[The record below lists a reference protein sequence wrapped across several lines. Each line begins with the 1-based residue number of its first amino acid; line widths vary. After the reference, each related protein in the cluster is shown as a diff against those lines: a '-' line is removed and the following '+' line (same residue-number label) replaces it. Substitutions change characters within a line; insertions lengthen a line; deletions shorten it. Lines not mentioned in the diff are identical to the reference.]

1 MANTVYDNFY
11 LSNEIEDQYKS
22 HLDLQTFCT
31 VDNALEGTAG
41 MLRKINVYKATDGT
55 EKLAM
60 GVGNSKSIEVGF
72 TPREYRI
79 QLAQNRFKYYD
90 EQAMT
95 DPQLVPVGTKHMGAD
110 MFNTVNA
117 DIYGEFAKAT
127 QVVVV
132 TKFSVVKDSVLSF
145 QEGDAVKLSV
155 DGTDMFYG
163 FVFTKSRSGR
173 APNVIEVTAYDQL
186 RYFKNKDT
194 YVYSNKKASDVIKMI
209 AEDFGLSVG
218 ALEDTGYV
226 IASRTEDNATLFDIA
241 QNALD
246 ETLRAKTKLY
256 VLYDKVGKLTLQDIE
271 SMKLNLLIDADTIG
285 EYSYS
290 STIDKQTYNQI
301 KITFEN
307 KDSGKREIFIA
318 KDSSNINKWG
328 LLQYTDTVELSASGA
343 AKAEALLKLYN
354 TKTRSLSISDAL
366 GDTRVRAGS
375 SVIVKLG
382 LGDIN
387 VQSYLL
393 VESVTHKF
401 KQEQHLM
408 DLKLRG
414 GTFVT

>member
-1 MANTVYDNFY
+1 MKVDLIIQNGSTIYYPIVEEGIS
-11 LSNEIEDQYKS
+11 LSWD
-22 HLDLQTFCT
+22 
-31 VDNALEGTAG
+31 
-41 MLRKINVYKATDGT
+41 RKGSPG
-55 EKLAM
+55 KL
-60 GVGNSKSIEVGF
+60 
-72 TPREYRI
+72 
-79 QLAQNRFKYYD
+79 
-90 EQAMT
+90 
-95 DPQLVPVGTKHMGAD
+95 
-110 MFNTVNA
+110 
-117 DIYGEFAKAT
+117 
-127 QVVVV
+127 
-132 TKFSVVKDSVLSF
+132 KFSVVKDSVLSF
-145 QEGDAVKLSV
+145 QEGNAVKLTV

-163 FVFTKSRSGR
+163 FVFTKSRSGSS
-173 APNVIEVTAYDQL
+173 PNVIEVTAYDQL

-194 YVYSNKKASDVIKMI
+194 YVYSNKKASEVIKMI

-218 ALEDTGYV
+218 ELEDTKHV
-226 IASRTEDNATLFDIA
+226 IGSRTEDNATLFDIA

-246 ETLRAKTKLY
+246 ETLQAKTQLY
-256 VLYDKVGKLTLQDIE
+256 VLYDKVGKLTLQNIE
-271 SMKLNLLIDADTIG
+271 NMKLNLLIDADTIG
-285 EYSYS
+285 GYSYS
-290 STIDKQTYNQI
+290 STIDKQSFNQI

-318 KDSSNINKWG
+318 KDSANINKWG
-328 LLQYTDTVELSASGA
+328 LLQYTDTVELSSSGA

-354 TKTRSLSISDAL
+354 TKTRTLSISDAL
-366 GDTRVRAGS
+366 GDVRVRAGS

>member
-1 MANTVYDNFY
+1 
-11 LSNEIEDQYKS
+11 
-22 HLDLQTFCT
+22 
-31 VDNALEGTAG
+31 
-41 MLRKINVYKATDGT
+41 
-55 EKLAM
+55 
-60 GVGNSKSIEVGF
+60 
-72 TPREYRI
+72 
-79 QLAQNRFKYYD
+79 
-90 EQAMT
+90 
-95 DPQLVPVGTKHMGAD
+95 
-110 MFNTVNA
+110 
-117 DIYGEFAKAT
+117 
-127 QVVVV
+127 
-132 TKFSVVKDSVLSF
+132 
-145 QEGDAVKLSV
+145 
-155 DGTDMFYG
+155 MFYG

-173 APNVIEVTAYDQL
+173 TPNVIEVTAYDQL
-186 RYFKNKDT
+186 RYFKNKGT

-218 ALEDTGYV
+218 TLEDTGY
-226 IASRTEDNATLFDIA
+226 IIGSRTEDNTTLFDIA

-246 ETLRAKTKLY
+246 ETLRAKTKIY

>member
-1 MANTVYDNFY
+1 MSKVDLIIQSGSTILYPIVEEGIS
-11 LSNEIEDQYKS
+11 LSWD
-22 HLDLQTFCT
+22 
-31 VDNALEGTAG
+31 
-41 MLRKINVYKATDGT
+41 RKGSPG
-55 EKLAM
+55 KL
-60 GVGNSKSIEVGF
+60 
-72 TPREYRI
+72 
-79 QLAQNRFKYYD
+79 
-90 EQAMT
+90 
-95 DPQLVPVGTKHMGAD
+95 
-110 MFNTVNA
+110 
-117 DIYGEFAKAT
+117 
-127 QVVVV
+127 
-132 TKFSVVKDSVLSF
+132 KFSVVKDSVLSF

-173 APNVIEVTAYDQL
+173 TPNVIEVTAYDQL

-226 IASRTEDNATLFDIA
+226 IASLFDIA

-414 GTFVT
+414 GTFVS

>member
-1 MANTVYDNFY
+1 MKVDLIIQNGSTIYYPIVEEGIS
-11 LSNEIEDQYKS
+11 LSWD
-22 HLDLQTFCT
+22 
-31 VDNALEGTAG
+31 
-41 MLRKINVYKATDGT
+41 RKGSPG
-55 EKLAM
+55 KL
-60 GVGNSKSIEVGF
+60 
-72 TPREYRI
+72 
-79 QLAQNRFKYYD
+79 
-90 EQAMT
+90 
-95 DPQLVPVGTKHMGAD
+95 
-110 MFNTVNA
+110 
-117 DIYGEFAKAT
+117 
-127 QVVVV
+127 
-132 TKFSVVKDSVLSF
+132 KFSVVKDSVLSF
-145 QEGDAVKLSV
+145 QEGNAVKLTV

-163 FVFTKSRSGR
+163 FVFTKSRSSSS
-173 APNVIEVTAYDQL
+173 PNVIEVTAYDQL

-194 YVYSNKKASDVIKMI
+194 YVYSNKKASEVIKMI

-218 ALEDTGYV
+218 ELEDTKHV
-226 IASRTEDNATLFDIA
+226 IGSRTEDNATLFDIA

-246 ETLRAKTKLY
+246 ETLQAKTQLY
-256 VLYDKVGKLTLQDIE
+256 VLYDKVGKLTLQNIE
-271 SMKLNLLIDADTIG
+271 NMKLNLLIDADTIG
-285 EYSYS
+285 GYSYS
-290 STIDKQTYNQI
+290 STIDKQSFNQI

-318 KDSSNINKWG
+318 KDSANINKWG
-328 LLQYTDTVELSASGA
+328 LLQYTDTVELSSSGA

-354 TKTRSLSISDAL
+354 TKTRTLSISDAL
-366 GDTRVRAGS
+366 GDVRVRAGS

>member
-1 MANTVYDNFY
+1 MKVDLIIQNGSTIYYPIVEEGIS
-11 LSNEIEDQYKS
+11 LSWD
-22 HLDLQTFCT
+22 
-31 VDNALEGTAG
+31 
-41 MLRKINVYKATDGT
+41 RKGSPG
-55 EKLAM
+55 KL
-60 GVGNSKSIEVGF
+60 
-72 TPREYRI
+72 
-79 QLAQNRFKYYD
+79 
-90 EQAMT
+90 
-95 DPQLVPVGTKHMGAD
+95 
-110 MFNTVNA
+110 
-117 DIYGEFAKAT
+117 
-127 QVVVV
+127 
-132 TKFSVVKDSVLSF
+132 KFSVVKDSVLSF
-145 QEGDAVKLSV
+145 QEGNAVKLTV

-163 FVFTKSRSGR
+163 FVFTKSRSGSS
-173 APNVIEVTAYDQL
+173 PNVIEVTAYDQL

-194 YVYSNKKASDVIKMI
+194 YVYSNKKASEVIKMI

-218 ALEDTGYV
+218 ELEDTKHV
-226 IASRTEDNATLFDIA
+226 IGSRTEDNATLFDIA

-246 ETLRAKTKLY
+246 ETLQAKTQLY
-256 VLYDKVGKLTLQDIE
+256 VLYDKVGKLTLQNIE
-271 SMKLNLLIDADTIG
+271 NMKLNLLIDADTIG
-285 EYSYS
+285 GYSYS
-290 STIDKQTYNQI
+290 STIDKQSFNQI

-318 KDSSNINKWG
+318 KDSANINKWG
-328 LLQYTDTVELSASGA
+328 LLQYTDTVELSSSGA

-354 TKTRSLSISDAL
+354 TKTRALSISDAL
-366 GDTRVRAGS
+366 GDVRVRAGS

>member
-1 MANTVYDNFY
+1 MTYELLIQHNGV
-11 LSNEIEDQYKS
+11 I
-22 HLDLQTFCT
+22 
-31 VDNALEGTAG
+31 
-41 MLRKINVYKATDGT
+41 MLPPVV
-55 EKLAM
+55 ES
-60 GVGNSKSIEVGF
+60 VSIEWERQGQPGKL
-72 TPREYRI
+72 TAE
-79 QLAQNRFKYYD
+79 
-90 EQAMT
+90 
-95 DPQLVPVGTKHMGAD
+95 
-110 MFNTVNA
+110 
-117 DIYGEFAKAT
+117 
-127 QVVVV
+127 
-132 TKFSVVKDSVLSF
+132 VVKTPGLSF
-145 QEGDAVKLSV
+145 QEGDPCRFSV
-155 DGTDMFYG
+155 DGTPLFYG
-163 FVFTKSRSGR
+163 FVFEKSRKGSTDEIIQII
-173 APNVIEVTAYDQL
+173 VYDQL
-186 RYFKNKDT
+186 YYLKNKDT